1 MSQFTFLQA
10 EFSTIYESAANK
22 AVDAVHPDP
31 RTACFYARRALEL
44 TVNWLYKYD
53 NSLEL
58 PYQDNLSSL
67 IHEPTFKTLVGEAI
81 FNKARVIIK
90 LGNQAVHSTRP
101 ISVNDAINAVRELFH
116 VAYWFWGGDNQPQ
129 THS

>member
-1 MSQFTFLQA
+1 MSQFTFIQSD
-10 EFSTIYESAANK
+10 FPTIYESAKK

-31 RTACFYARRALEL
+31 RTACFYARRTLEL

-58 PYQDNLSSL
+58 PYQDNLSAL
-67 IHEPTFKTLVGEAI
+67 IHEPTFKNLVGEAI

-90 LGNQAVHSTRP
+90 LGNPAVHSARNP
-101 ISVNDAINAVRELFH
+101 C
-116 VAYWFWGGDNQPQ
+116 
-129 THS
+129 